1 MKGLFQKLKMI
12 EFVNSDEVLITEN
25 LYWENLKLWDT
36 CPTKQKKSQTN
47 NQKKKNF
54 VQPKESE

>member
-1 MKGLFQKLKMI
+1 MI

-47 NQKKKNF
+47 NQKKNF